1 MGDGGFAS
9 IMTSSM
15 DKTVAVI
22 DDDEGLRDSV
32 EYLLSLCGYRTECFS
47 SAEEFLSS
55 VATCKA
61 ACLVVDIQLGDISGL
76 ELARQLIADGHQY
89 PIIFM
94 TGLTDESIRLQAEAV
109 GGKAFLGKPFPAKML
124 IDAVKAAIR

>member
-1 MGDGGFAS
+1 MN
-9 IMTSSM
+9 
-15 DKTVAVI
+15 KTVAVI

-32 EYLLSLCGYRTECFS
+32 EHLLSLCGYRTECFG

-55 VATCKA
+55 AAASKA

-76 ELARQLIADGHQY
+76 ELARQLVADGYQY

-94 TGLTDESIRLQAEAV
+94 TGLNDESIRSQVEAV
-109 GGKAFLGKPFPAKML
+109 GGKAFLNKPFPAKML
-124 IDAVKAAIR
+124 LDAVKAAIR